1 MKNKKVLN
9 SVPFLERK
17 CGINSSKFG
26 IESGMSEGWGRGEG
40 LANKILKET
49 GERELM
55 HEEDIFNS
63 VVIGYNSNHF

>member
-1 MKNKKVLN
+1 MKKKKVLN

-26 IESGMSEGWGRGEG
+26 IQSGMREG

-49 GERELM
+49 GERELTN
-55 HEEDIFNS
+55 EEDIFNS